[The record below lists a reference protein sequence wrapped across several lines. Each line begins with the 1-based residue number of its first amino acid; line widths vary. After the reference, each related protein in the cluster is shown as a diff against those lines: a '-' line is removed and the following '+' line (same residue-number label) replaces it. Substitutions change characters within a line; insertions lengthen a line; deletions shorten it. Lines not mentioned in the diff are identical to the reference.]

1 MTHAG
6 PVKKTH
12 DRLHLWYDPS
22 TGTWTNTDSM
32 RYGRY
37 SHTASVLANGKVL
50 VTGGMGSTYLSSS
63 ALYDSSTGIWTDTG
77 SMNYP
82 RKSHTASVLTN
93 GKVLAAGGVNG
104 RFINRT
110 ELFDP
115 STGIWTDTGSM
126 NYPQQLHTAS
136 VLTNGSVLVSGGT
149 GTSGVSVDS
158 AELYDPSTGNW
169 IRANSLSTAVP
180 NYYCNAVE
188 FTLSSSDHSAS
199 KTTLNCS
206 LQKCNVSSNEN
217 TCRSSTTP
225 CFDYRT
231 LNNISYCAPGILCS
245 ILAPCNNVTYNCT
258 SITSVCVINSC
269 CSPQA
274 VCLPLASLGFCTTGK
289 HA

>member
-1 MTHAG
+1 MKRFTKIFASILFIISVVTIYLAFDFAITNALSTKQHSTD
-6 PVKKTH
+6 KYKTESP
-12 DRLHLWYDPS
+12 LSLMKIKN
-22 TGTWTNTDSM
+22 TNETLKHNNDNQP
-32 RYGRY
+32 
-37 SHTASVLANGKVL
+37 SHTIIKLDRPVRSLKDKQRL
-50 VTGGMGSTYLSSS
+50 VKP
-63 ALYDSSTGIWTDTG
+63 AQFH
-77 SMNYP
+77 
-82 RKSHTASVLTN
+82 K
-93 GKVLAAGGVNG
+93 
-104 RFINRT
+104 
-110 ELFDP
+110 
-115 STGIWTDTGSM
+115 
-126 NYPQQLHTAS
+126 
-136 VLTNGSVLVSGGT
+136 
-149 GTSGVSVDS
+149 
-158 AELYDPSTGNW
+158 
-169 IRANSLSTAVP
+169 SLSTAAP

-225 CFDYRT
+225 CFDYLT

-274 VCLPLASLGFCTTGK
+274 VCLPLASLEFCTTGK

>member
-1 MTHAG
+1 MTAI
-6 PVKKTH
+6 V
-12 DRLHLWYDPS
+12 
-22 TGTWTNTDSM
+22 
-32 RYGRY
+32 
-37 SHTASVLANGKVL
+37 VL
-50 VTGGMGSTYLSSS
+50 
-63 ALYDSSTGIWTDTG
+63 
-77 SMNYP
+77 
-82 RKSHTASVLTN
+82 
-93 GKVLAAGGVNG
+93 
-104 RFINRT
+104 
-110 ELFDP
+110 LF
-115 STGIWTDTGSM
+115 SFFFSYVQG
-126 NYPQQLHTAS
+126 
-136 VLTNGSVLVSGGT
+136 
-149 GTSGVSVDS
+149 
-158 AELYDPSTGNW
+158 
-169 IRANSLSTAVP
+169 LSTATP

-274 VCLPLASLGFCTTGK
+274 VCLPLASLEFCTTVYALFENYPMKTIYFKNVIINSLTKMLTNFSGLR
-289 HA
+289 